1 MNKATGNSISHSLS
15 KMEQTA
21 PSTRG
26 ALAGFR
32 GTCSCGFVV
41 STSLEMLTLS
51 DFKAH
56 VAYATKAVR

>member
-1 MNKATGNSISHSLS
+1 MDKATGNSISHTLS

-41 STSLEMLTLS
+41 ITSLETATLS
-51 DFKAH
+51 DFKGH
-56 VAYATKAVR
+56 VAYATKVVR